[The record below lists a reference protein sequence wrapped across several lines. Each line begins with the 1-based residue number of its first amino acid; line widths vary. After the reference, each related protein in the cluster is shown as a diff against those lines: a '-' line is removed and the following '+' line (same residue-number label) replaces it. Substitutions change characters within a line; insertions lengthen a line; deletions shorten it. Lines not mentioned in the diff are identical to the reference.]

1 MTIIRGVRI
10 VAAPCCGARY
20 AAPRYVSM
28 NFMAFEY
35 WTDGWRDGSLMP
47 NDEGLRRCKCGRFVL
62 LKELIEFE
70 TAETSDLPHIDH
82 VPDELLPECIAQAD
96 REELEVAARLEYWRH
111 LNHPYRLA
119 YRQHRDAEEAAT
131 VAAWEAAN
139 PDRRTWWDKFCRRK
153 APRYSRQPD
162 SPFTYPAFNVS
173 DDQLQN
179 MRRLSQILLA
189 WDAASRRGYNTIVL
203 AELYREQGRFDQ
215 AEAVILTLDKDEA
228 GVTSNLITK
237 LITEKQSAPMRS
249 RM

>member
-10 VAAPCCGARY
+10 VAAPCCGDRY

-47 NDEGLRRCKCGRFVL
+47 NDEGLRHCKCGRFVL
-62 LKELIEFE
+62 LKELIEIE

-82 VPDELLPECIAQAD
+82 VADELLPECIAQAD
-96 REELEVAARLEYWRH
+96 REELEVAARLEFWRH
-111 LNHPYRLA
+111 LNHPYRQA

-131 VAAWEAAN
+131 AAAWEAVN

-162 SPFTYPAFNVS
+162 SPFTYPAFNAT

-179 MRRLSQILLA
+179 MKRLSEILLA

-215 AEAVILTLDKDEA
+215 AEAVILTLDEDEV
-228 GVTSNLITK
+228 GVTSHLITK
-237 LITEKQSAPMRS
+237 LIREKQSALMRY